1 MFRGRTQ
8 TRGCHRHWSAPGEI
22 QVSCNAVLSWQR
34 SDGQC
39 DNKCKRKLLRPRVT
53 ELLDVCGWLERL
65 TGRVT
70 GRLQAGP
77 PSPLSPRSRLLS
89 RLSEIFASHC
99 LSQQGLGRGCVM
111 LANPAPSPSR
121 TTMSQVNQS
130 CLCFT
135 YIHLGLLEGQEDCL
149 YINVYR
155 PEAEEEEEENEPQ
168 ELLPVSWTMNF
179 FSAKQDICRILINLL
194 YTRWCFG
201 FMAGDSSW
209 VMRVKRITFLDHYS
223 TQERWKYRLY

>member
-1 MFRGRTQ
+1 MVNVSTSVKGNYCVQGWLNCLTLVVDLKDLQEELQEDSRRVLLLLFHQDPVCWAASRRSSLLTACPSKALGGGAWCWQ
-8 TRGCHRHWSAPGEI
+8 TLPQAHPEQLCHRWTNL
-22 QVSCNAVLSWQR
+22 VFVFDTN
-34 SDGQC
+34 
-39 DNKCKRKLLRPRVT
+39 
-53 ELLDVCGWLERL
+53 
-65 TGRVT
+65 
-70 GRLQAGP
+70 
-77 PSPLSPRSRLLS
+77 
-89 RLSEIFASHC
+89 
-99 LSQQGLGRGCVM
+99 
-111 LANPAPSPSR
+111 
-121 TTMSQVNQS
+121 
-130 CLCFT
+130 T

-209 VMRVKRITFLDHYS
+209 VMRVKRITFLDHYL